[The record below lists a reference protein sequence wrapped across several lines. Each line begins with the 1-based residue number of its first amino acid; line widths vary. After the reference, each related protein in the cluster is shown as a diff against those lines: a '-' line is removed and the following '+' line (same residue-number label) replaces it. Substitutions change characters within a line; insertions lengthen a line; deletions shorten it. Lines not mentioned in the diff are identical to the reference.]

1 MSAPFDSTEPFEQV
15 IQLLTHNFAD
25 LESKSLHESG
35 LAELSMKQIVY
46 LDTIA
51 RLERPTFSELAA
63 QFSVSKPSVTAIIA
77 RLIQKGYVQ
86 KIKSDADR
94 RVSHIL
100 LTEKGR
106 RLSEAHQNFHRKIA
120 RHFAAI
126 LEPDEMRQLGLLLY
140 KVVKAGMG

>member
-1 MSAPFDSTEPFEQV
+1 MAAPTHFPHEFEQI

-25 LESKSLHESG
+25 LESKALQESG
-35 LAELSMKQIVY
+35 LAELSMKQIVC

-51 RLERPTFSELAA
+51 RLERPTFSEMAL
-63 QFSVSKPSVTAIIA
+63 QLQVSKPSVTAIIA

-86 KIKSDADR
+86 KVPSDSDR

-120 RHFAAI
+120 GHFAAI
-126 LEPDEMRQLGLLLY
+126 LDPDELRQLGRLLY
-140 KVVKAGMG
+140 KVVKANHS